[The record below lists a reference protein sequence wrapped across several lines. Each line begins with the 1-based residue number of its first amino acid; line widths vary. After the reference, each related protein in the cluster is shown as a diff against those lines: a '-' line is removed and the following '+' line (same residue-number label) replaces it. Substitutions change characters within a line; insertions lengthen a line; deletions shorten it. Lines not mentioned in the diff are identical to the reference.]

1 MERETVKITPAPAPS
16 PSPAPFQYEDK
27 GIIVK
32 AEQIQKEHY
41 YKVRLREGMC
51 KLKITNE
58 EGNIYYTEVTPDHLF
73 WLENKK
79 YFQEDFEKFSQI
91 MDETLILEKGDIE
104 YNILKE
110 DFDEIVLQLI
120 HNGIFGF
127 QITISI
133 PRKKDRIDLVDN
145 EVQDIIKHNE
155 ENDIKIKDFEKR
167 IDYLERIIKMNIELR
182 EFHDGPFVDFPR
194 KESSLNWINCKH
206 SEQNGNG
213 TQEKI
218 IGDCKR
224 IPMTWIKTNQHLDY
238 YKERYGVDLQQNRC
252 KDQYGS
258 QIYAPDTGD
267 INEGIKICN
276 VKVDPRTING
286 VNDLKVKKWVNLVT
300 KWLVPE

>member
-1 MERETVKITPAPAPS
+1 MEA
-16 PSPAPFQYEDK
+16 PSPAPIPFSDQDDLE
-27 GIIVK
+27 GVIVK
-32 AEQIQKEHY
+32 AEQIHKEHY
-41 YKVRLREGMC
+41 YKVRLREGIC

-58 EGNIYYTEVTPDHLF
+58 EGNIYYIEITPKHLF

-91 MDETLILEKGDIE
+91 MNETLILEKGGIKHK
-104 YNILKE
+104 ILKE
-110 DFDEIVLQLI
+110 DFDEILLQLI

-206 SEQNGNG
+206 SEHNGHG

-224 IPMTWIKTNQHLDY
+224 IPIDWIKTNKHLDY
-238 YKERYGVDLQQNRC
+238 YKDRYGVDLQQNRC
-252 KDQYGS
+252 IAQKGS
-258 QIYAPDTGD
+258 GIYAPDTGD

-276 VKVDPRTING
+276 IKVDPRTING